1 MTMTVEMARRI
12 IGVKRNFDEDVLRKK
27 YRKLAMDL
35 HPDRHPGDKGKE
47 EQFKNATEAY
57 TLLSNILKQGFSS
70 GDDSVWETVR
80 DIYQEGRMKYGSD
93 EWGTGTETAVDIY
106 NVIIAGQN
114 PEIDA
119 MLEDVM
125 ESVIE
130 ELMNDEV
137 DIDDDM
143 AL

>member
-1 MTMTVEMARRI
+1 MTVEMARRI